1 MSSFRR
7 RLMSGGKKKEYIKFE
22 DPEVERI
29 CIANWSSD
37 GVGLTYEDA
46 ERVTDLGTAF
56 KGNTSIVSFNEL
68 EYFTNV
74 VNLNNTFVD
83 CVSLS
88 SINLK
93 NIQVIYYAFANC
105 SNLNIDVNIPNLEK
119 IKGGFYNSGIISVSN
134 LGNVKILEST
144 SGSGIGCFQNCKNL
158 KSVNIP
164 NVLEIIGQTF
174 LKCQIEEIVMPNV
187 EIIGNAAFKN
197 TKLTG
202 NLNLPK
208 LKTLGYS
215 FLNCNLIR
223 VENLGLI
230 DTIPN
235 ESGSGKGCF
244 SGNANLEFVNIPE
257 TVTSVGN
264 FIGCDKLITII
275 SNPVNPPSMLTNRF
289 FNTTPT
295 ELKIYVPDESVEAYK
310 QADRWSQ
317 YADKIKP
324 LSEYTEN

>member
-1 MSSFRR
+1 MESFRR
-7 RLMSGGKKKEYIKFE
+7 RLMRLEQKGKYIKFE

-46 ERVTDLGTAF
+46 EKVTDLGTAF

-93 NIQVIYYAFANC
+93 NIQIIYYAFANC
-105 SNLNIDVNIPNLEK
+105 SNLTIDVNIPNLEK
-119 IKGGFYNSGIISVSN
+119 ITCGFYKSGIISINN
-134 LGNVKILEST
+134 LGNTKVILNVDGKGGFEE
-144 SGSGIGCFQNCKNL
+144 CKNL
-158 KSVNIP
+158 ISANIP
-164 NVLEIIGQTF
+164 DILEITNRSF
-174 LKCQIEEIVMPNV
+174 CNSAIEEIVMPNV
-187 EIIGNAAFKN
+187 EIIGNTAFSG

-208 LKTLGYS
+208 LKTLGHS

-223 VENLGLI
+223 VEKLGLI

-235 ESGSGKGCF
+235 EGGSGLGCF
-244 SGNANLEFVNIPE
+244 SGNKNLEFVNIPE

-275 SNPVNPPSMLTNRF
+275 SNPVNPPSMLTNRL

-310 QADRWSQ
+310 QADRWSK
-317 YADKIKP
+317 YADRIKP
-324 LSEYTEN
+324 LSEYA

>member
-1 MSSFRR
+1 MSFRR
-7 RLMSGGKKKEYIKFE
+7 RLMSGRKKKEYIKFE

-37 GVGLTYEDA
+37 GVGLTYDDA
-46 ERVTDLGTAF
+46 KRVTDLGTVF

-119 IKGGFYNSGIISVSN
+119 ITGGFYNSGIISVSN
-134 LGNVKILEST
+134 LGNVKILENMP
-144 SGSGIGCFQNCKNL
+144 GSGIGCFQNCKNL
-158 KSVNIP
+158 KSANIP
-164 NVLEIIGQTF
+164 NVLEIRLQTF
-174 LKCQIEEIVMPNV
+174 LKCPIEEIVMPNV
-187 EIIGNAAFKN
+187 EIIGNSAFKN

-230 DTIPN
+230 YTIPN
-235 ESGSGKGCF
+235 EAGSGYGCF

-257 TVTSVGN
+257 TVTSIGN
-264 FIGCDKLITII
+264 FLGCGKLKTII
-275 SNPVNPPSMLTNRF
+275 LNPINPPEIIYKLLS
-289 FNTTPT
+289 PIPS

-310 QADRWSQ
+310 VAENWSTYADR
-317 YADKIKP
+317 IKP
-324 LSEYTEN
+324 LSEYTEI